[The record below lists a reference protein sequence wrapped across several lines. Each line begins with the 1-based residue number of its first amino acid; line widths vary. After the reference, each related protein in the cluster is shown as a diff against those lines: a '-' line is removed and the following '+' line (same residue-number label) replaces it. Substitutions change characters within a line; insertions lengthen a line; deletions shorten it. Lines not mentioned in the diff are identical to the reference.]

1 MSYKKEYSELE
12 FTDDF
17 MFCNILISE
26 PELCKELL
34 ELILGIRILKIS
46 QPENQKTIETTYK
59 GKGIR
64 LDVYVN
70 DDEQTVYDLEMQAT
84 IRSDLSK
91 RMRYYQ
97 GLIDLNL
104 IQRGSSY
111 KELKKSF
118 VIFICTDDPFG
129 KRLPIYRFE
138 NYCADDLTLKLND
151 ESVKIIVN
159 PNCDRTGLS
168 DEMNGF
174 LDLLQG
180 KETDTGL
187 AGKISEAVKK
197 AKDLRKWEVNYV
209 TLDMMIHD
217 ACDDA
222 FEEGVAEGKAAG
234 ITEGTEKTVF
244 EFVSS
249 GEIPP
254 ASGAKRLG
262 ITVEQLKKNMESK
275 GYSFSET

>member
-1 MSYKKEYSELE
+1 
-12 FTDDF
+12 
-17 MFCNILISE
+17 
-26 PELCKELL
+26 
-34 ELILGIRILKIS
+34 
-46 QPENQKTIETTYK
+46 
-59 GKGIR
+59 
-64 LDVYVN
+64 
-70 DDEQTVYDLEMQAT
+70 
-84 IRSDLSK
+84 
-91 RMRYYQ
+91 
-97 GLIDLNL
+97 
-104 IQRGSSY
+104 
-111 KELKKSF
+111 
-118 VIFICTDDPFG
+118 
-129 KRLPIYRFE
+129 
-138 NYCADDLTLKLND
+138 
-151 ESVKIIVN
+151 
-159 PNCDRTGLS
+159 
-168 DEMNGF
+168 MNGF

-222 FEEGVAEGKAAG
+222 FEEGVAEGKAVGIAEGKAAG